1 MITRNNDRKN
11 LLIFG
16 AIGEAALL
24 MFSINCHIVL
34 AHQKQFFN
42 IGGKDYLLVVD
53 SQNEP
58 TFVDDKSDVDFFCIY
73 SRS

>member
-16 AIGEAALL
+16 AIGAAALL
-24 MFSINCHIVL
+24 MFSINCHIVC
-34 AHQKQFFN
+34 AHQKQLFN

-53 SQNEP
+53 S
-58 TFVDDKSDVDFFCIY
+58 
-73 SRS
+73 